1 MPVDDTLGSKHAK
14 GSRKEAAPKR
24 SGPQP
29 AVPPK
34 KRMKAAAQAESAE
47 RARQH
52 KERDT
57 KDKLIFGDKSKK
69 CKDPDKRAGL
79 QQTVINSRG
88 RSRGFYENCVYLTLC
103 CSLYKEAAAEIDS
116 KYEPLRLTPSH
127 PYCSPPALRWLFLSS
142 GMDDPRVNETTVAR
156 RASELLH
163 ANHHNGKA
171 LFENFLSDGTV
182 LVHDSSHRGKGS
194 PDYVDS
200 ARLLGRAEMK
210 TMDDF
215 ITDTHNDGG
224 SLSVRQIADHLMEKH
239 DQLLISHSAVRY
251 ALVHYLGY
259 SWGEVKLRK
268 CESDPDRVDVKRT
281 YLVDYARA
289 LKLQDVDKTHVCVFL
304 DESYIHQNH
313 AAKKSWLKFE
323 MDGGSHI
330 NRGTS
335 KGKRLIILVSL
346 PAWPVPH
353 CPALIADWV
362 RFALAACDHEGWS
375 TRYSRT

>member
-1 MPVDDTLGSKHAK
+1 MG
-14 GSRKEAAPKR
+14 
-24 SGPQP
+24 
-29 AVPPK
+29 
-34 KRMKAAAQAESAE
+34 
-47 RARQH
+47 
-52 KERDT
+52 
-57 KDKLIFGDKSKK
+57 
-69 CKDPDKRAGL
+69 
-79 QQTVINSRG
+79 
-88 RSRGFYENCVYLTLC
+88 
-103 CSLYKEAAAEIDS
+103 
-116 KYEPLRLTPSH
+116 
-127 PYCSPPALRWLFLSS
+127 
-142 GMDDPRVNETTVAR
+142 DPRVNETTVAR
-156 RASELLH
+156 HASDLLH

-182 LVHDSSHRGKGS
+182 LVHDSSNRGKGS

-200 ARLLGRAEMK
+200 ARLLGSAELK

-239 DQLLISHSAVRY
+239 EQLLISNSAVRY

-268 CESDPDRVDVKRT
+268 CESDPDRIDVKRT

-323 MDGGSHI
+323 LDGGSHI

-346 PAWPVPH
+346 PAWPGLSHTVLCTTISLTRCVSLSQHAITKDGPLVTRGH
-353 CPALIADWV
+353 DGRPITDYTFGKGQSRDIATT
-362 RFALAACDHEGWS
+362 AASGKTAECLWTASQHKGDCQSHPP
-375 TRYSRT
+375 RTLPTIA